1 MQDILSE
8 IIAHKRI
15 EVEQFK
21 LQLPERH
28 IHADVEKVIETP
40 QP

>member
-15 EVEQFK
+15 EVEHFK
-21 LQLPERH
+21 LQITERH
-28 IHADVEKVIETP
+28 IHADVEKEIEAP
-40 QP
+40 QQ